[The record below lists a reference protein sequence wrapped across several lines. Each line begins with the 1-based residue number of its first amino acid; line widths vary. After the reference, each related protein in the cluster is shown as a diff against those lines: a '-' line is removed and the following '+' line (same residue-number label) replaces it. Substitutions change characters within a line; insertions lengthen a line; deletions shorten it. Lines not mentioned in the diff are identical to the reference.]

1 MEFDRIDRKE
11 SQGPRIHKGFG
22 PFFFS
27 QRENHWETSRDEVR
41 RMTVLF
47 SELLVPG
54 WANKGEKIGLDDVT
68 GAYGSDIAFTL
79 PCHNSNPE
87 LFFSEKSAEIELA
100 KSLCG
105 GCPVRAQCLQA
116 ALSREEPCGIW
127 GGELFENGRVIARRR
142 TVGRPRLM
150 PAA

>member
-1 MEFDRIDRKE
+1 
-11 SQGPRIHKGFG
+11 
-22 PFFFS
+22 
-27 QRENHWETSRDEVR
+27 
-41 RMTVLF
+41 MTVLF

-54 WANKGEKIGLDDVT
+54 WANKGEKIGLNDVT

-79 PCHNSNPE
+79 PCHDSNPE

-127 GGELFENGRVIARRR
+127 GGELFENGQVISRRR